1 MSRDM
6 GWISVSFE
14 VAARQ
19 ADPMVDALLA
29 AGALSVDVSDAA
41 AGTEAEQPI
50 FGEPGTDEE
59 QVWPRQALSALFD
72 AAVDVPA
79 ALQDAAWA
87 AGLESVSDYALTPVS
102 EQDWVRATQQQFTPI
117 QISPSL
123 WIVPSWSEVPDAAAI
138 NLRLDPGLAFGT
150 GSHPTTSQ
158 CLRWLEANLRGGESV
173 LDYGCGSGILA
184 IAAKR
189 LNAGQVVAVDIDA
202 SALESSRANASI
214 NGVEIKVA
222 APDRVPAGPYD
233 VVVAN
238 ILSNPLRVLAPL
250 LAGFIR
256 PGGRIALAGILTQ
269 QAESVGEAYSP
280 WFEIGPFSDQD
291 GWTCLA
297 GVRKA

>member
-1 MSRDM
+1 M

-19 ADPMVDALLA
+19 ADPMVDAL
-29 AGALSVDVSDAA
+29 
-41 AGTEAEQPI
+41 
-50 FGEPGTDEE
+50 PGTDEE

-79 ALQDAAWA
+79 ALQDAARA
-87 AGLESVSDYALTPVS
+87 AGLESVTDYALTPVS
-102 EQDWVRATQQQFTPI
+102 DQDWVRATQQQFAPI
-117 QISPSL
+117 QISRSL
-123 WIVPSWSEVPDAAAI
+123 WIVPSWSEVPDTAAI

-158 CLRWLEANLRGGESV
+158 CLRWLESNLHGGESV

-202 SALESSRANASI
+202 SALESSRANAST
-214 NGVEIKVA
+214 NGVEIHVA
-222 APDRVPAGPYD
+222 SPDRVPPGPYD

-250 LAGFIR
+250 LAGFAR
-256 PGGRIALAGILTQ
+256 SGGRIALAGILTQ

-297 GVRKA
+297 GVRRPS

>member
-1 MSRDM
+1 M

-14 VAARQ
+14 VAASE
-19 ADPMVDALLA
+19 ADAMVDALLA

-41 AGTEAEQPI
+41 AGTQAEQPI
-50 FGEPGTDEE
+50 FGEPGTGDEL
-59 QVWPRQALSALFD
+59 VWTRQLLSALFE
-72 AAVDVPA
+72 ATADVPA
-79 ALQDAAWA
+79 ALRRAAVA
-87 AGLESVSDYALTPVS
+87 AGLESVPDCALAPVS
-102 EQDWVRATQQQFTPI
+102 DQDWVRATQQQFTPI
-117 QISPSL
+117 RISPTL

-158 CLRWLEANLRGGESV
+158 CLRWLESNLHGGESV

-189 LNAGQVVAVDIDA
+189 LMAGQVVAVDIDTG
-202 SALESSRANASI
+202 ALESSRANAST
-214 NGVEIKVA
+214 NGVEIHVA
-222 APDRVPAGPYD
+222 APDQVPPGPYD

-250 LAGFIR
+250 LAGFTR
-256 PGGRIALAGILTQ
+256 SGGRIALAGILTE
-269 QAESVGEAYSP
+269 QADSVGAAYSP
-280 WFEIGPFSDQD
+280 WFEIGPFSEHD

-297 GVRKA
+297 GVRKPL

>member
-1 MSRDM
+1 M

-14 VAARQ
+14 VAAGE
-19 ADPMVDALLA
+19 ADAMVDALLA

-50 FGEPGTDEE
+50 FGEPGTSDEPAWTR
-59 QVWPRQALSALFD
+59 QVLSALFE
-72 AAVDVPA
+72 AAVDVSA
-79 ALQDAAWA
+79 ALQDAARA
-87 AGLESVSDYALTPVS
+87 TGLESVPDYALASVS
-102 EQDWVRATQQQFTPI
+102 DQDWVRATQQQFTPI
-117 QISPSL
+117 QISPTL

-158 CLRWLEANLRGGESV
+158 CLRWLESNLHGGESV

-189 LNAGQVVAVDIDA
+189 LKAGRVVAVDIDTG
-202 SALESSRANASI
+202 ALESSRANAST
-214 NGVEIKVA
+214 NGVEIHVA
-222 APDRVPAGPYD
+222 APDRVPPGPYD
-233 VVVAN
+233 IVVAN

-250 LAGFIR
+250 LAGFTR
-256 PGGRIALAGILTQ
+256 SGGRIALAGILTQ
-269 QAESVGEAYSP
+269 QAESVGQAYSP
-280 WFEIGPFSDQD
+280 WFAIGPFSEED

-297 GVRKA
+297 GVRKPL